1 MCGRYYIASDDVPE
15 ELERIIAAI
24 NRTNARGEVKT
35 SGEIFP
41 SDTVPVIANNRR
53 REVQPFAMRWGYT
66 RDAGGMVIN
75 ARCETAAQRP
85 LFRDGM
91 AQRRCLIPASN
102 YFEWEHSAGRKLKY
116 AIRPADSRVLYL
128 AGIYRIENRMGAAI
142 PCFTVL
148 TRPAAAGI
156 EFIHDRM
163 PVMLAGDS
171 RAQWLDMRV
180 NAEDAIAAAVENVE
194 FWQVEG

>member
-1 MCGRYYIASDDVPE
+1 MCGRYYIASDDVPA

-24 NRTNARGEVKT
+24 NRTNARGDVKT
-35 SGEIFP
+35 AGEIFP
-41 SDTVPVIANNRR
+41 GDTVPAIANNRQCK
-53 REVQPFAMRWGYT
+53 VQTFAMHWGYT

-102 YFEWEHSAGRKLKY
+102 YFEWEHIDGRKLKY
-116 AIRPADSRVLYL
+116 AIRPAGSGLMYL

-148 TRPAAAGI
+148 TRPAASGI

-163 PVMLAGDS
+163 PVMLAGNS
-171 RAQWLDMRV
+171 RAQWLDMRCP
-180 NAEDAIAAAVENVE
+180 AEDALQSAVDGVE
-194 FWQVEG
+194 FWQVEC